1 MTYMFPKKIFLLIPL
16 LISFELFALDPK
28 KAISQFNHDS
38 WTTDNGLPQNTVL
51 SITQTKDG
59 YLWLATYEGLVRY
72 NGVDFKVFD
81 KNNTPQISSKS
92 IISLLADEDSSLYV
106 GTQNGLNI
114 YKDGIKKV
122 YSSQN
127 DLVNNFIRVIY
138 KDKSGVT
145 YVGTDGGLNVISGN
159 DIKSFKVADGL
170 PSNTI
175 TSIIEDSD
183 HKIWIGTGS
192 GLCYLKNDKIFPI
205 NKSPNHPDYFV
216 RSLLIDKKGNF
227 WIGTSEGI
235 LWNQNGKFVSVL
247 NSNLLSSQSISY
259 LYEDKDGSIW
269 IGTDSGLNRWV
280 NGEVSRF
287 STQDELTNNRIRS
300 IFEDNEG
307 SLWIGTNFGLNRL
320 RNGKF
325 LVINTKKGLSDD
337 FTRTVMED
345 SKGNIWIGTGEGL
358 NLLQN
363 GKITRFQN
371 EKGLG
376 NDEILSIEEAQNGD
390 IWIGTGSDGI
400 RIYSAGKFKTFNEKN
415 GIQSNVVRALKKD
428 KYGTMWIGTTRGLN
442 FWKNG
447 KLGLIST
454 KDGLS
459 SNYILSLAEDSDGA
473 IWIGTSDGINR
484 IKEGK
489 VVTYV
494 NEEVIGNSNIFSI
507 HPEEDGSI
515 WMGTENGLFRL
526 SNGKFSRIS
535 AKNGLF
541 DDISFS
547 ILDDEK
553 GFFWLTCNRGI
564 YQVSKKELY
573 DFIDGKIKEV
583 HSISY
588 GKSDGLKSS
597 QCNGSSQ
604 PAGWRSKDGKLWFP
618 TARGVAVVDPNEV
631 SIKNLVPPPV
641 NIEQIIVYNESISLD
656 GAIALAPGKKKF
668 EFYYSGLSYLVPE
681 KVRFKYKLE
690 GFDDEWVD
698 VGSRRVAY
706 YTNLPPKEYTFR
718 VIACNNDGVWNE
730 TGASVTFEL
739 EPYFYQTTWFYIIV
753 AGCLI
758 LLTLIIIQIRLRN
771 HKFREKELT
780 ELVISRTKEIVDE
793 KDKTEKA
800 LVENEKAR
808 LDIKTK
814 SDQLE
819 VTLKQLRETQSH
831 LIQSEK
837 MVSLGQLT
845 AGIAHEINNPI
856 NFVHSN
862 IEPLKRDFEQLMQII
877 AEFNTLFSDGNT
889 DLKLQEIKNLQHE
902 LELEQLKEEIPLLI
916 KGIEDGA
923 RRTAEIVRGLRNF
936 SRLDESQPKKTNLNE
951 GIDSTLKLLKNKLD
965 HRIEIIKEFGELPE
979 VVCHPGQLN
988 QVFMNVISN
997 AIESIEG
1004 KGSVAITTSATPDL
1018 VSVKVKDT
1026 GSGMTEKVKSRI
1038 FDPFFTTKPV
1048 GKGTGLG
1055 LSISYGIIN
1064 NHKGFIEVFSEPE
1077 KGTEIIINIPVI
1089 DPLSEPNNQV

>member
-1 MTYMFPKKIFLLIPL
+1 MFPKKLSLLIPL
-16 LISFELFALDPK
+16 LLSIELFALDPK

-51 SITQTKDG
+51 SITQTRDG

-81 KNNTPQISSKS
+81 KNNTPLLSSKS
-92 IISLLADEDSSLYV
+92 IISLLADEDSSLFV

-122 YSSQN
+122 FYAQSE
-127 DLVNNFIRVIY
+127 LVNNFIRVVY
-138 KDKSGVT
+138 KDKSGVI
-145 YVGTDGGLNVISGN
+145 YVGTDGGLNVISGTE
-159 DIKSFKVADGL
+159 IKAFKVEDGL

-175 TSIIEDSD
+175 TSIIEDKN
-183 HKIWIGTGS
+183 HTIWIGTGS
-192 GLCYLKNDKIFPI
+192 GLCYLKDGKITSLK
-205 NKSPNHPDYFV
+205 KSKNHPDYFV
-216 RSLLIDKKGNF
+216 RSLLIDKKGHF

-235 LWNQNGKFVSVL
+235 VWNENGKYISVP

-280 NGEVSRF
+280 NGEVSIF
-287 STQDELTNNRIRS
+287 STKDELTNNRIRS

-345 SKGNIWIGTGEGL
+345 SKGNVWIGTGEGL
-358 NLLQN
+358 NLYQN
-363 GKITRFQN
+363 GKINRFLN
-371 EKGLG
+371 EKGLT
-376 NDEILSIEEAQNGD
+376 NDEILSIEEASNGD

-400 RIYSAGKFKTFNEKN
+400 RIYSNGKFRTFNEKN

-428 KYGTMWIGTTRGLN
+428 RHGTMWIGTTRGLN
-442 FWKNG
+442 FWKEG
-447 KLGLIST
+447 KLGLVSMN
-454 KDGLS
+454 DGLS
-459 SNYILSLAEDSDGA
+459 SNYILSLEEDVDGA
-473 IWIGTSDGINR
+473 MWIGTSDGINR
-484 IKEGK
+484 IKDGK

-507 HPEEDGSI
+507 HAEKEGSI
-515 WMGTENGLFRL
+515 WMGSENGLFRL
-526 SNGKFSRIS
+526 HNGKFSRIS
-535 AKNGLF
+535 VKDGLF
-541 DDISFS
+541 DDISFA

-553 GFFWLTCNRGI
+553 GYFWLTCNRGI

-573 DFIDGKIKEV
+573 DFTDGKITEV

-618 TARGVAVVDPNEV
+618 TARGIAVVDPNEV
-631 SIKNLVPPPV
+631 SNKNTVPPPV
-641 NIEQIIVYNESISLD
+641 NIEQIIVYNESISL
-656 GAIALAPGKKKF
+656 GGTIALAPGKKKF

-706 YTNLPPKEYTFR
+706 YTNLSPKEYTFR

-739 EPYFYQTTWFYIIV
+739 EPFFYQTTWFYLIV

-758 LLTLIIIQIRLRN
+758 LLTVVIIQIRLRN
-771 HKFREKELT
+771 HRHREMELT
-780 ELVISRTKEIVDE
+780 EMVMSRTKEIIEE
-793 KDKTEKA
+793 KEKTDRA

-808 LDIKTK
+808 MDIKTK

-819 VTLKQLRETQSH
+819 ATLKQLRETQSH

-837 MVSLGQLT
+837 MASLGQLT

-889 DLKLQEIKNLQHE
+889 DVKLQQIKALQHE
-902 LELEQLKEEIPLLI
+902 LELEQLKDEIPLLI

-936 SRLDESQPKKTNLNE
+936 SRVDESQPKKTNLNE

-965 HRIEIIKEFGELPE
+965 HRIEIIREFGELPE
-979 VVCHPGQLN
+979 VICHPGQLN

-1004 KGSVAITTSATPDL
+1004 KGSVTITTSTTKDW
-1018 VSVKVKDT
+1018 VTVKIKDT
-1026 GSGMTEKVKSRI
+1026 GSGMTDKVKSRI

-1055 LSISYGIIN
+1055 LSISYGIIS
-1064 NHKGFIEVFSEPE
+1064 NHKGLIEVESEPGI
-1077 KGTEIIINIPVI
+1077 GTAITIKIPVL
-1089 DPLSEPNNQV
+1089 DPLSEPENSKQI